1 MQSTIQLSERA
12 TGCLLAGA
20 AGDALGA
27 AVEFI
32 DRDAILR
39 RFGASG
45 IRSYAPAYGG
55 LGMIT
60 DDTQMTLFTAEG
72 CLRAVSTQLAGGKTD
87 MQESIR
93 EAYLRWL
100 CTQDVTSDRPVDRRG
115 WLFEQQALFSRRAP
129 GSTCLGGLR
138 RRGGENNHSKGCG
151 GIMRVAPAGI
161 FHAGDPA
168 QAFELGATAAR
179 LTHGYPTGYLSA
191 GVFAAIVAELMV
203 GKGLPDAI
211 ASARSILLSMPDH
224 AETLAALDSAV
235 HRAEAGESPLSAI
248 PALGEGWIAEEAL
261 AISVYCALV
270 AESLEEGVILA
281 INITGDSD
289 STGAITGNLL
299 GALHGVMAIPARWL
313 EPLELR
319 DVIET
324 VAHDLILVRNTDW
337 QGLDIVFSGR
347 YPVVIDE
354 PLILNQTRLQP
365 SALSSKNPTCVPES
379 PPAKIHG

>member
-1 MQSTIQLSERA
+1 MHSTSQLSGRA
-12 TGCLLAGA
+12 SGCLLAGA

-39 RFGASG
+39 RFGAGG

-72 CLRAVSTQLAGGKTD
+72 CLRAMSTQLAGGEVD

-100 CTQDVTSDRPVDRRG
+100 CTQDMTSDRPVDRRG

-129 GSTCLGGLR
+129 GSTCLAGLR

-161 FHAGDPA
+161 FHTGDPA
-168 QAFELGATAAR
+168 QAFQLGVTAAR
-179 LTHGYPTGYLSA
+179 LTHGHPTGYLSA
-191 GVFAAIVAELMV
+191 GVFAAMVAELMA

-211 ASARSILLSMPDH
+211 SCARTILLSMPDH
-224 AETLAALDSAV
+224 AEILVTLDSAV

-281 INITGDSD
+281 VNITGDSD

-299 GALHGVMAIPARWL
+299 GALHGMTAIPARWL
-313 EPLELR
+313 ATLELR
-319 DVIET
+319 DVIKM
-324 VAHDLILVRNTDW
+324 VAEDLILLRCTDRE
-337 QGLDIVFSGR
+337 GHDTAFFGR
-347 YPVVIDE
+347 YPV
-354 PLILNQTRLQP
+354 
-365 SALSSKNPTCVPES
+365 AL
-379 PPAKIHG
+379 